1 MAEEQWRKLRVVVEV
16 PVRGPYSE
24 KDLRWDVE
32 RLVGGAKLSASRR
45 PVTDSTAF
53 GSTTVKLY
61 SMTRSAEDRQV
72 SLRLA
77 KVEAAVQALEQA
89 RD

>member
-32 RLVGGAKLSASRR
+32 RRR